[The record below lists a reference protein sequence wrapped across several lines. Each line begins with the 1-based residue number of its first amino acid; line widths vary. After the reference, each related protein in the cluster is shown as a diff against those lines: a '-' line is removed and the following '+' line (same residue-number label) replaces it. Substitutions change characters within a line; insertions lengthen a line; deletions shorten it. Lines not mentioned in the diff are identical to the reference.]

1 MTLAGLSARATNPEV
16 RELWSSFMSKWVAH
30 VAGVIE
36 AERARGA
43 APVTIAAL
51 DMSATLNLM
60 NERVMIASLSGE
72 KPGMPEEV
80 ALDTLAHIWI
90 TTIYGRTP

>member
-1 MTLAGLSARATNPEV
+1 MPPAPTNPEV

-30 VAGVIE
+30 IAEVIAG
-36 AERARGA
+36 ERARGA
-43 APVTIAAL
+43 APATIAPT
-51 DMSATLNLM
+51 DMSTALNLM

-72 KPGMPEEV
+72 QPGMPEEV
-80 ALDTLAHIWI
+80 ALDALAHIWV